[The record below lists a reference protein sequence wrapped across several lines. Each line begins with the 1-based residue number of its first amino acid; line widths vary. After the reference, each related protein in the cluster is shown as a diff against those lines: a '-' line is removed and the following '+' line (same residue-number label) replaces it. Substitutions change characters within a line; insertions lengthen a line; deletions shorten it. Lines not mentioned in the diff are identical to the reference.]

1 MSIIRRNIE
10 RSNRHIFDKKTYN
23 KEDLLQKQKRR

>member
-10 RSNRHIFDKKTYN
+10 ISYRHIFDKKAYN
-23 KEDLLQKQKRR
+23 KEDLSQNK